1 MPGPLRFNRHDRA
14 ATAVLAI
21 ALLLGFLFVFFW
33 KGDERTIM
41 PPTDRQASEMRGFAS
56 HADDTSRNAVRPGKE
71 IRASLSRFN
80 PNTADSARLVRLGL
94 PSFVAANIVK
104 YRRAGGKFRRPS
116 DLARIYGMS
125 QDDYRR
131 IAPYIDIVEAVPGP
145 APARME
151 VYRSNKLHEGETV
164 DLNCGDTSQLKRVP
178 GVGSVLAR
186 RIVKYGN
193 LLGGYVSPAQV
204 AEVYGISPDAVKW
217 FRTDNAAPHKVNL
230 NTAAYGEMLRHP
242 YLNKP
247 QVEAV
252 MRRRRTLGKISD
264 IGQMRF
270 DSAFTERDIQ
280 RLAPYV
286 DF

>member
-125 QDDYRR
+125 KED
-131 IAPYIDIVEAVPGP
+131 
-145 APARME
+145 
-151 VYRSNKLHEGETV
+151 
-164 DLNCGDTSQLKRVP
+164 
-178 GVGSVLAR
+178 
-186 RIVKYGN
+186 
-193 LLGGYVSPAQV
+193 
-204 AEVYGISPDAVKW
+204 
-217 FRTDNAAPHKVNL
+217 
-230 NTAAYGEMLRHP
+230 
-242 YLNKP
+242 
-247 QVEAV
+247 
-252 MRRRRTLGKISD
+252 
-264 IGQMRF
+264 
-270 DSAFTERDIQ
+270 
-280 RLAPYV
+280 
-286 DF
+286 

>member
-104 YRRAGGKFRRPS
+104 YRRAGGKFRRQS

-131 IAPYIDIVEAVPGP
+131 IAPYIDIEEAVPGP
-145 APARME
+145 APVHTE

-164 DLNCGDTSQLKRVP
+164 DLNCGDTS
-178 GVGSVLAR
+178 
-186 RIVKYGN
+186 
-193 LLGGYVSPAQV
+193 
-204 AEVYGISPDAVKW
+204 
-217 FRTDNAAPHKVNL
+217 
-230 NTAAYGEMLRHP
+230 
-242 YLNKP
+242 
-247 QVEAV
+247 
-252 MRRRRTLGKISD
+252 
-264 IGQMRF
+264 
-270 DSAFTERDIQ
+270 
-280 RLAPYV
+280 
-286 DF
+286 